1 MADTLFILVSALFWL
16 DRFDWRNGFYG
27 ANGLGCFGCWGF
39 RLRQQLQGFLS
50 TLCLLSFP
58 FLLNGCCGAFPR
70 GAKLVQLQLLW
81 SLGFDEFVD
90 PHIFIYEQIEIEG
103 TRCRLFAK

>member
-1 MADTLFILVSALFWL
+1 MSAFFSL

-27 ANGLGCFGCWGF
+27 ANGLGSFGCGS
-39 RLRQQLQGFLS
+39 LGLGQQLQGFLS
-50 TLCLLSFP
+50 PLCLLSFP
-58 FLLNGCCGAFPR
+58 FLLNGGGCAFPR

-81 SLGFDEFVD
+81 SFGFDEFVD

-103 TRCRLFAK
+103 TRCLLFAK

>member
-1 MADTLFILVSALFWL
+1 
-16 DRFDWRNGFYG
+16 
-27 ANGLGCFGCWGF
+27 
-39 RLRQQLQGFLS
+39 LS
-50 TLCLLSFP
+50 PLCLLP
-58 FLLNGCCGAFPR
+58 FSLLLNSSGGAFPR

-103 TRCRLFAK
+103 RRCRLFAK